1 MLPVLQAIVRV
12 FDSEG
17 DRQNRNRA
25 RLKFVLR
32 RAGIEQFRVWVDEM
46 LTKLPTRIPIA
57 YQEPH
62 PSCATGLWS
71 NGRYVPVDP
80 LWVRNH
86 VKDQRQSGFVSVLV
100 WLPCGDVTPQQL
112 HAVATAAQ
120 KWGDGE
126 VRTTPTQ
133 NLLLRWVRREN
144 LPALY
149 DLLCANGLTQ
159 PCGGTITDV
168 TSCPGSKTCQ
178 VGVTHSRA
186 LAESLMEE
194 LQGEEADEDLKGA
207 TIKISGCPH
216 ACSQHHVATI
226 GFYGASKKL
235 GGQAAPY
242 YQLMIGG
249 KVDKAGVTF
258 ARPVI
263 RVPARRVPQVVQRI
277 LGLFRGGREPG
288 ETLPQFLQRIE
299 IEWLHEKLHD
309 LAVEEVQHGEDQ
321 FFVDWGAS
329 QPFAIG
335 TGQSD
340 CTA

>member
-1 MLPVLQAIVRV
+1 VAHHFLYNPISQRLPRKVKIAVSGSERDSACAALTTSDLSRCCASVGGIVERGFRVLVGGGLGASPEAAHLLYDFIPTERMLPVLQAIVRV
-12 FDSEG
+12 FDREG

-32 RAGIEQFRVWVDEM
+32 RAGIEQFRIWVDEM
-46 LTKLPTRIPIA
+46 LTKLPTRISIA

-62 PSCATGLWS
+62 PICATGSWANS
-71 NGRYVPVDP
+71 RYLPVDP

-86 VKDQRQSGFVSVLV
+86 VKAQRQSGFVSVLV
-100 WLPCGDVTPQQL
+100 WLPCGDVMPQQL
-112 HAVATAAQ
+112 HTVATAAQ
-120 KWGDGE
+120 RWGDGE

-149 DLLCANGLTQ
+149 DLLSANGLTQ
-159 PCGGTITDV
+159 PCGGTIADV

-235 GGQAAPY
+235 GG
-242 YQLMIGG
+242 
-249 KVDKAGVTF
+249 K
-258 ARPVI
+258 R
-263 RVPARRVPQVVQRI
+263 
-277 LGLFRGGREPG
+277 
-288 ETLPQFLQRIE
+288 LPTT
-299 IEWLHEKLHD
+299 
-309 LAVEEVQHGEDQ
+309 
-321 FFVDWGAS
+321 S
-329 QPFAIG
+329 
-335 TGQSD
+335 
-340 CTA
+340 